1 MIIKI
6 AVPIISGW
14 FWCYHILSRAG
25 LMILIFIITG
35 DVITIS
41 SSSIN
46 ITMGIAS
53 LVNTWSEFF
62 LCNLNAAP
70 ILTNP
75 ETQCKAGIIKRKILP
90 VAHK

>member
-1 MIIKI
+1 MII
-6 AVPIISGW
+6 
-14 FWCYHILSRAG
+14 
-25 LMILIFIITG
+25 IFIITG

-53 LVNTWSEFF
+53 LVNTWSEF

-75 ETQCKAGIIKRKILP
+75 ETQCKAGIIKQKILP
-90 VAHK
+90 VGHK